1 MLNNSVVHSKLKA
14 STTAGHLD
22 SAHVLSSGG
31 DLSKKRA
38 SAPQSATPQNFKA
51 LSSDVF
57 DTQHKKAAGVQAS
70 NSKPSLLNQIAGFL
84 KG

>member
-1 MLNNSVVHSKLKA
+1 MFNNSIVHSKLKA
-14 STTAGHLD
+14 STTAGHLAN
-22 SAHVLSSGG
+22 AHVVSSGG

-38 SAPQSATPQNFKA
+38 MAPQNTTPQNFKA

-70 NSKPSLLNQIAGFL
+70 KPSLLNSLGKMF
-84 KG
+84 KS